1 MLFFQVSPRKWREGT
16 RGEGSGG
23 KTDSD
28 LSVATVARLIGHL
41 RLSYAT
47 VLGVAYLNT
56 GSGCLESGD
65 TLTTRWSSS

>member
-1 MLFFQVSPRKWREGT
+1 MGDEN
-16 RGEGSGG
+16 GG

-28 LSVATVARLIGHL
+28 LSVATVARLIGLL
-41 RLSYAT
+41 RLSYPT

-65 TLTTRWSSS
+65 TLATRWSSS